1 MNHTLSHIEQVA
13 RLTHA
18 KDRDTTDAVLVE
30 VLFSLLQPESVTLVE
45 LVPSA
50 EGRRSVVRGHQNA
63 TLVAPVSTP
72 PWTPL
77 EDCPLLAQEPWREQ
91 TATTLQTQVDTTPSG
106 ADRLVVPITTDTDT
120 LLLLEVVAPAPLRAD
135 ACSVVAGFAK
145 IYTNFLNLLDYSER
159 DTLTSLLNRKSFDET
174 FFKATQV
181 RVPVFT
187 GVAPGD
193 KRVASM
199 AHGHWLGVVDI
210 DHFKRVNDGFGHL
223 IGDEVLLLVARIM
236 RSTFRH
242 EDRLY
247 RFGGEEF
254 VVLLRAQ
261 DEAAAHAVF
270 ERFREHIE
278 AYRFPQVGTITVSI
292 GHTRVLRNDTPS
304 SAFERADK
312 VVYQAKSAG
321 RNQVICYEQQVSP
334 AAAADNARQNVVEL
348 F

>member
-30 VLFSLLQPESVTLVE
+30 VLFSLLQPEAVTLVE
-45 LVPSA
+45 VVPGA
-50 EGRRSVVRGHQNA
+50 DGRRSVVRGHQNA
-63 TLVAPVSTP
+63 SLVAPVSTP
-72 PWTPL
+72 PWTTL
-77 EDCPLLAQEPWREQ
+77 EECPLLADEPWR
-91 TATTLQTQVDTTPSG
+91 AHVADTLQSHVDATASG
-106 ADRLVVPITTDTDT
+106 AERLVVPITTDTET
-120 LLLLEVVAPAPLRAD
+120 LLLLEVVAPSPLRAD
-135 ACSVVAGFAK
+135 ACSVVEGFAK
-145 IYTNFLNLLDYSER
+145 IYKNFLNLLDYSER

-181 RVPVFT
+181 RVPVYT
-187 GVAPGD
+187 GVSHGD
-193 KRVASM
+193 KRIASM
-199 AHGHWLGVVDI
+199 AHGYWLGVIDI

-312 VVYQAKSAG
+312 VVYMAKSQG
-321 RNQVICYEQQVSP
+321 RNQVICYERQVSP
-334 AAAADNARQNVVEL
+334 ETDTGPVRHNVVEL

>member
-91 TATTLQTQVDTTPSG
+91 AATTLQTQVDTTPSG

-199 AHGHWLGVVDI
+199 AT
-210 DHFKRVNDGFGHL
+210 
-223 IGDEVLLLVARIM
+223 
-236 RSTFRH
+236 STISS
-242 EDRLY
+242 
-247 RFGGEEF
+247 GS
-254 VVLLRAQ
+254 
-261 DEAAAHAVF
+261 
-270 ERFREHIE
+270 
-278 AYRFPQVGTITVSI
+278 T
-292 GHTRVLRNDTPS
+292 TPT
-304 SAFERADK
+304 AM
-312 VVYQAKSAG
+312 KSATRRCAWSPTCCAATRRPWPCAWG
-321 RNQVICYEQQVSP
+321 ARSSWFFWPAPRRKPARRNY
-334 AAAADNARQNVVEL
+334 AR
-348 F
+348 